1 MRNTAPRSIA
11 VKTATFIFGVL
22 AFQSWLDVNTKNSES
37 LEILLPLVL
46 AIPINIAFIGLIS
59 DANIGRVL
67 AVIISA
73 LLGILGSSYW
83 LMLLFSNETTSFQLV
98 ATTILLFLFLGW
110 LAVYSFG
117 KTTRAY
123 YSEIMK
129 NKIEQRRK

>member
-1 MRNTAPRSIA
+1 MQNTEPRPIA
-11 VKTATFIFGVL
+11 VKTAIFIFGIL
-22 AFQSWLDVNTKNSES
+22 AFQSWFDVNTKNSES

-59 DANIGRVL
+59 DAKIGRVL

-73 LLGILGSSYW
+73 LLGILGLSYW
-83 LMLLFSNETTSFQLV
+83 LMLLFSNETTYFQLV

-117 KTTRAY
+117 KTARAY
-123 YSEIMK
+123 YSGVIK
-129 NKIEQRRK
+129 NKIEQHR

>member
-1 MRNTAPRSIA
+1 MQNTAPRPIA
-11 VKTATFIFGVL
+11 VKTAIFIFGIL
-22 AFQSWLDVNTKNSES
+22 AFQSWFDVNTKNSES

-59 DANIGRVL
+59 DAKIGRVL

-73 LLGILGSSYW
+73 LLGILGLSYW
-83 LMLLFSNETTSFQLV
+83 LMLLFSNETTYFQLV

-117 KTTRAY
+117 KTARAY
-123 YSEIMK
+123 YSGVIK
-129 NKIEQRRK
+129 NKIEQHR

>member
-1 MRNTAPRSIA
+1 MPNTAPRPIA
-11 VKTATFIFGVL
+11 VKTAIFIFGIL
-22 AFQSWLDVNTKNSES
+22 AFQSWFDVNTKNSES
-37 LEILLPLVL
+37 LEILLSLVL

-59 DANIGRVL
+59 GAKIGRVL

-83 LMLLFSNETTSFQLV
+83 LMLLFSNETTYFQLV

-117 KTTRAY
+117 KTARAY
-123 YSEIMK
+123 YSGVIR
-129 NKIEQRRK
+129 NKIEQHR

>member
-37 LEILLPLVL
+37 LEIVLPLVL
-46 AIPINIAFIGLIS
+46 AIPVNITFIGLIS
-59 DANIGRVL
+59 DAKIGRVL

-73 LLGILGSSYW
+73 LLGILGLSYW
-83 LMLLFSNETTSFQLV
+83 LMLLFSNETKYFQLV
-98 ATTILLFLFLGW
+98 AATILLFLFLGW

-117 KTTRAY
+117 KTARAY
-123 YSEIMK
+123 YSGVIK
-129 NKIEQRRK
+129 NKIEQHR